1 MIRLDFKKQQARQ
14 VVDGTRTSLM
24 RSWGRSIHSNVN
36 MASRSPPA
44 TVCIFSVFCRSWHRS
59 QKHLVANRLQI
70 NSPTS
75 CRFLLVSNELPSTAG
90 HKMIKLFGFWNLI
103 RPGKEIPLTDSN
115 AMTSLNISVFLWCG
129 LVVFILELAIR
140 IRYIRLQKS
149 EWPSCVH
156 MHWRL
161 SVSVCALQRISSD

>member
-1 MIRLDFKKQQARQ
+1 MKSVDPMIRLDFKKQQARQ
-14 VVDGTRTSLM
+14 VVDDTRTSVM
-24 RSWGRSIHSNVN
+24 RSWGTSIHSNVN

-75 CRFLLVSNELPSTAG
+75 CRFLLVSNEMPSPTG

-103 RPGKEIPLTDSN
+103 RPGKEIPLTESDEYKCL
-115 AMTSLNISVFLWCG
+115 SLMC
-129 LVVFILELAIR
+129 
-140 IRYIRLQKS
+140 
-149 EWPSCVH
+149 PSCVH
-156 MHWRL
+156 MHWWL